1 MPCSAMDNFL
11 ETSPEEVLYIL
22 LHLFKR
28 ATDGVTPHGSD
39 GSHLD
44 REKKVYN
51 FCDSKVCFWIDLVD
65 NIVKTGDY
73 SSNQISGNEAA
84 ILWGSIRCY
93 SNVKD
98 ASQDSLTM
106 LNKLICSLDQLLEV
120 EEGDCT

>member
-1 MPCSAMDNFL
+1 MDNFV

-22 LHLFKR
+22 VHLFKR
-28 ATDGVTPHGSD
+28 ATDGITPHGID

-44 REKKVYN
+44 REKKVYK
-51 FCDSKVCFWIDLVD
+51 FCDSKVRFCSELVD
-65 NIVKTGDY
+65 NIVKTGDH
-73 SSNQISGNEAA
+73 SSNQVDVKEAA

-106 LNKLICSLDQLLEV
+106 LNKLICSLDQVLEV

>member
-1 MPCSAMDNFL
+1 MDNFL

-22 LHLFKR
+22 LHLFKG
-28 ATDGVTPHGSD
+28 ATDGITHGID

-44 REKKVYN
+44 REKKVYK
-51 FCDSKVCFWIDLVD
+51 FCDSKIRMWIELLD
-65 NIVKTGDY
+65 NIVKTGDH
-73 SSNQISGNEAA
+73 SGNQVSVKEAA

-106 LNKLICSLDQLLEV
+106 LNKLIYSLDQILEV